1 MKKFLLMLIAVAA
14 LAPAAV
20 RGAEEPVITRGELK
34 DKILLYLPNRVM
46 DLLDIFSLN
55 IGVGP
60 VAEARLMA
68 TRYCDVGA
76 GIGLSAKLYKDFNRQ
91 YGLAVEEGWYW
102 SCIFVGEEEFRITD
116 GTFLMDKYVE
126 CRAGIPMPTMRS
138 YNFYTGPRDLWA
150 IGGALGLGLDGSVYI
165 HPVELVDLAL
175 GFFLIDIRED
185 DLTFDSFNN

>member
-1 MKKFLLMLIAVAA
+1 MLIAVAA

-91 YGLAVEEGWYW
+91 YGLGLEEGWYW
-102 SCIFVGEEEFRITD
+102 SFIFVSEEQYALTESLGSVKLYSENRT
-116 GTFLMDKYVE
+116 GV
-126 CRAGIPMPTMRS
+126 PMPDTNT
-138 YNFYTGPRDLWA
+138 YDFFDGKRDFLA
-150 IGGALGLGLDGSVYI
+150 IGGSLGLLVDGNLYLHPMEWLDLGLGFL
-165 HPVELVDLAL
+165 
-175 GFFLIDIRED
+175 LIDIKND
-185 DLTFDSFNN
+185 DYIMDDFR

>member
-34 DKILLYLPNRVM
+34 DKILLYLPNHVM

-91 YGLAVEEGWYW
+91 YGLGLEEGWYW
-102 SCIFVGEEEFRITD
+102 SFIFVSEEQYALTESLGSVKLYSENRT
-116 GTFLMDKYVE
+116 GV
-126 CRAGIPMPTMRS
+126 PMPDTNT
-138 YNFYTGPRDLWA
+138 YDFFDGKRDFLA
-150 IGGALGLGLDGSVYI
+150 IGGSLGLLVDGNLYLHPMEWLDLGLGFL
-165 HPVELVDLAL
+165 
-175 GFFLIDIRED
+175 LIDIKND
-185 DLTFDSFNN
+185 DYIMDDFR

>member
-1 MKKFLLMLIAVAA
+1 MNKFLLMLIAVAA

-91 YGLAVEEGWYW
+91 YGLGLEEGWYW
-102 SCIFVGEEEFRITD
+102 SFIFVSEEQYALTESLGSVKLYSENRT
-116 GTFLMDKYVE
+116 GV
-126 CRAGIPMPTMRS
+126 PMPDTNT
-138 YNFYTGPRDLWA
+138 YDFFDGKRDFLA
-150 IGGALGLGLDGSVYI
+150 IGGSLGLLVDGNLYLHPMEWLDLGLGFL
-165 HPVELVDLAL
+165 
-175 GFFLIDIRED
+175 LIDIKND
-185 DLTFDSFNN
+185 DYIMDDFR

>member
-91 YGLAVEEGWYW
+91 YGLGLEEGWYW
-102 SCIFVGEEEFRITD
+102 SFIFVSEEQYALTESLGSVKLYSENRTGVPMSDTNTYDFFD
-116 GTFLMDKYVE
+116 GKRDFL
-126 CRAGIPMPTMRS
+126 
-138 YNFYTGPRDLWA
+138 A
-150 IGGALGLGLDGSVYI
+150 IGGSLGLLVDGNLYLHPMEWLDLGLGFL
-165 HPVELVDLAL
+165 
-175 GFFLIDIRED
+175 LIDIKND
-185 DLTFDSFNN
+185 DYIMDDFR

>member
-1 MKKFLLMLIAVAA
+1 MKKFLLVLIAVAA

-91 YGLAVEEGWYW
+91 YGLGLEEGWYW
-102 SCIFVGEEEFRITD
+102 SFIFVSEEQYALTESLGSVKLYSENRT
-116 GTFLMDKYVE
+116 GV
-126 CRAGIPMPTMRS
+126 PMPDTNT
-138 YNFYTGPRDLWA
+138 YDFFDGKRDFLA
-150 IGGALGLGLDGSVYI
+150 IGGSLGLLVDGNLYLHPMEWLDLGLGFL
-165 HPVELVDLAL
+165 
-175 GFFLIDIRED
+175 LIDIKND
-185 DLTFDSFNN
+185 DYIMDDFR

>member
-91 YGLAVEEGWYW
+91 YGLGLEEGWYW
-102 SCIFVGEEEFRITD
+102 SFIFVSEEQYALTESLGSVKLYSENRT
-116 GTFLMDKYVE
+116 GV
-126 CRAGIPMPTMRS
+126 PMPDTNT
-138 YNFYTGPRDLWA
+138 YDFFDGKRDFLA
-150 IGGALGLGLDGSVYI
+150 IGGSLGLLVDGNLYLHPMEWLDLGLGFL
-165 HPVELVDLAL
+165 
-175 GFFLIDIRED
+175 LIDIKND
-185 DLTFDSFNN
+185 DYIMDDFR

>member
-1 MKKFLLMLIAVAA
+1 MKKFILMLIAVAA

-91 YGLAVEEGWYW
+91 YGLGLEEGWYW
-102 SCIFVGEEEFRITD
+102 SFIFVSEEQYALTESLGSVKLYSENRT
-116 GTFLMDKYVE
+116 GV
-126 CRAGIPMPTMRS
+126 PMPDTNT
-138 YNFYTGPRDLWA
+138 YDFFDGKRDFLA
-150 IGGALGLGLDGSVYI
+150 IGGSLGL
-165 HPVELVDLAL
+165 LVDGNLYLHPMEWLDLGL
-175 GFFLIDIRED
+175 GFFLIDIKND
-185 DLTFDSFNN
+185 DYIMDDFR

>member
-1 MKKFLLMLIAVAA
+1 MKKFLLMLLAVAA

-91 YGLAVEEGWYW
+91 YGLGLEEGWYW
-102 SCIFVGEEEFRITD
+102 SFIFVSEEQYALTESLGSVKLYSENRT
-116 GTFLMDKYVE
+116 GV
-126 CRAGIPMPTMRS
+126 PMPDTNT
-138 YNFYTGPRDLWA
+138 YDFFDGKRDFLA
-150 IGGALGLGLDGSVYI
+150 IGGSLGLLVDGNLYLHPMEWLDLGLGFL
-165 HPVELVDLAL
+165 
-175 GFFLIDIRED
+175 LIDIKND
-185 DLTFDSFNN
+185 DYIMDDFR